1 MASNLLELL
10 CPDAYGIMIAA
21 SAATRDVKE
30 SVIMPLAQSKIFIS
44 APREQVW
51 ALISDLERGPE
62 WSLVTLQCEI
72 TSDGPLG
79 VGCTYRAISKFVAS
93 KITTEHEIL
102 EWVPPHRIVTRVIEG
117 AESTFTQTCE
127 PQGEG
132 TVLTMLNEFSVPGG
146 LPAFLASKLEQQ
158 VADTLGQE
166 LARIK
171 KVVEG
176 SYEVS
181 EVSTHGAAEGA
192 DSPGGD
198 E

>member
-1 MASNLLELL
+1 V
-10 CPDAYGIMIAA
+10 AA
-21 SAATRDVKE
+21 STATGDVKE
-30 SVIMPLAQSKIFIS
+30 NVIMPLAQSKIFIA
-44 APREQVW
+44 APPEEVW

-102 EWVPPHRIVTRVIEG
+102 EWVPPHKIVTQVIEG
-117 AESTFTQTCE
+117 AESTFTQICE
-127 PQGEG
+127 PQSEG
-132 TVLTMLNEFSVPGG
+132 TVLTMSNEFAVPGG

-171 KVVEG
+171 EVVEG
-176 SYEVS
+176 SYRVS
-181 EVSTHGAAEGA
+181 EMSSPGAAEEA